1 MKSIGVPRPMATAWK
16 TIGRNMTEQ
25 SLATA
30 VAQAESFNRAVLDW
44 FSKSGRKDLP
54 WQQNPTPYRVWIS
67 EIMLQQTQV
76 QTVIPYYLR
85 FMAQYPDVAA
95 LADARVDQVLH
106 LWTGLGYYARA
117 RNLHKAAKQV
127 AQDHGGEFPRDVEAL
142 EALPGI
148 GRSTAGAIAALSMH
162 IKAPILD
169 GNVKRVL
176 TRYFAIAGYP
186 ESSAVKKQLWT
197 VAESLLPE
205 REIAAYTQ
213 AMMDLGATL
222 CTRSSPACQQ
232 CPLAADC
239 QALAS
244 DRIAEFPG
252 KKPKKA
258 LPVKAVNMLIVR
270 NRSGHVLLE
279 KRPDSGI
286 WGGLYSLPEQAVN
299 DADASTEAGWLA
311 HLETDLQVDSETL
324 EPMPTIRHSFT
335 HYHLDITPLLAPEL
349 KLETAGTAVADSDR
363 WLWYPLD
370 HSVEVGLAAP
380 VKKLLTRLNSD

>member
-1 MKSIGVPRPMATAWK
+1 
-16 TIGRNMTEQ
+16 MTEQ

-44 FSKSGRKDLP
+44 FSKSGRKGLP
-54 WQQNPTPYRVWIS
+54 WQQNPSPYRVWIS

-95 LADARVDQVLH
+95 LADASVDQVLH

-127 AQDHGGEFPRDVEAL
+127 VQDHGGEFPRDVEAL

-176 TRYFAIAGYP
+176 TRYFAIAGFP

-197 VAESLLPE
+197 VAGSLLPE

-299 DADASTEAGWLA
+299 DAGANTEAGWLA
-311 HLETDLQVDSETL
+311 HLETDLQVDSQTL

-335 HYHLDITPLLAPEL
+335 HYHLDITPLLVPEWE
-349 KLETAGTAVADSDR
+349 LETADAAVADSDR

-380 VKKLLTRLNSD
+380 VKKLLTRLNLD